1 MPETGI
7 DQINDEATPAQT
19 DVLSSHLLGG
29 KKKHDEDKNVETEE
43 IQHLDKGADYLTTM
57 LLQQGVKETKTK
69 SKKTPPK
76 LDELKK
82 LFVQKLVDSGYVK
95 IGDKVLVVRR
105 GDVIP
110 KIESSLGSAI
120 KSDLENRFHADG
132 TQFIGE
138 LPPSRAIK
146 IPSQCPAC
154 RTELIVEGA
163 FLTISIPFF
172 LASSIA
178 ASTRSKPTT

>member
-7 DQINDEATPAQT
+7 DQINEEAAPAQT

-95 IGDKVLVVRR
+95 IGDKGRTVLTDI
-105 GDVIP
+105 GKKFLDTQT
-110 KIESSLGSAI
+110 KNAAI
-120 KSDLENRFHADG
+120 KVELAKLKNLEYRKSLERQAKRNQKKRK
-132 TQFIGE
+132 
-138 LPPSRAIK
+138 RK
-146 IPSQCPAC
+146 
-154 RTELIVEGA
+154 
-163 FLTISIPFF
+163 
-172 LASSIA
+172 
-178 ASTRSKPTT
+178 

>member
-1 MPETGI
+1 LPETGI
-7 DQINDEATPAQT
+7 DQINEEATPAQT

-82 LFVQKLVDSGYVK
+82 LFVQELIDSGYVK
-95 IGDKVLVVRR
+95 IGDKGRTILTDTGKEFLDNQTKNAAMKVELAKLKNLEYR
-105 GDVIP
+105 
-110 KIESSLGSAI
+110 KSLERQD
-120 KSDLENRFHADG
+120 KRNQKKR
-132 TQFIGE
+132 
-138 LPPSRAIK
+138 K
-146 IPSQCPAC
+146 
-154 RTELIVEGA
+154 
-163 FLTISIPFF
+163 
-172 LASSIA
+172 
-178 ASTRSKPTT
+178 KK

>member
-7 DQINDEATPAQT
+7 DQINEEATPAQT

-43 IQHLDKGADYLTTM
+43 IQHLDKGADYLTTI

-95 IGDKVLVVRR
+95 IGDKGRTVLTDI
-105 GDVIP
+105 GKKFLDTQT
-110 KIESSLGSAI
+110 KNAAI
-120 KSDLENRFHADG
+120 KVELAKLKNLEYRKSLERQAKRNQKKRK
-132 TQFIGE
+132 
-138 LPPSRAIK
+138 RK
-146 IPSQCPAC
+146 
-154 RTELIVEGA
+154 
-163 FLTISIPFF
+163 
-172 LASSIA
+172 
-178 ASTRSKPTT
+178 

>member
-1 MPETGI
+1 LPETGI
-7 DQINDEATPAQT
+7 DQINEEATPAQT

-43 IQHLDKGADYLTTM
+43 IQHLDKGADYLTTI

-95 IGDKVLVVRR
+95 IGDKGRTVLTDI
-105 GDVIP
+105 GKKFLDTQT
-110 KIESSLGSAI
+110 KNAAI
-120 KSDLENRFHADG
+120 KVELAKLKNLEYRKSLERQAKRNQKKRK
-132 TQFIGE
+132 
-138 LPPSRAIK
+138 RK
-146 IPSQCPAC
+146 
-154 RTELIVEGA
+154 
-163 FLTISIPFF
+163 
-172 LASSIA
+172 
-178 ASTRSKPTT
+178 